1 MKPYIF
7 EITLQAPI
15 AYVYQYLCDADREI
29 ANKTDGNIIES
40 AYDTTEPGGHMILA
54 YQVDQSLA
62 IVREVTTYLEKTEN
76 KSIISK
82 IEYQRYSIIE
92 KIHLEATTET
102 STKVRLEYEP
112 KPDGFYTFTTFGFN
126 RLDAKRMA
134 QQLCGLRKIS
144 IRNIEDLYLR
154 TRSTYA
160 PFPVRYRVSKEE
172 MNELLKQKKVVRV

>member
-15 AYVYQYLCDADREI
+15 EYVYEYLCDADREI
-29 ANKTDGNIIES
+29 ANNQGKIIEA
-40 AYDTTEPGGHMILA
+40 AYDSTEPGGHLIIS

-62 IVREVTTYLEKTEN
+62 IVREVTKYLEKIEN
-76 KSIISK
+76 QSIVSEIQY
-82 IEYQRYSIIE
+82 ERYSIIE
-92 KIHLEATTET
+92 RIQLQADSET
-102 STKVRLEYEP
+102 STKVRLEYLP
-112 KPDGFYTFTTFGFN
+112 KPDGFYTFTTLGFN
-126 RLDAKRMA
+126 RIDAKRMA
-134 QQLCGLRKIS
+134 QQLLDLKKIS

-172 MNELLKQKKVVRV
+172 IQELLKQKRVVRI